1 MTWCDAQMMTSRFVP
16 ALVSFLAGALVWAAW
31 LSWGFDDDHAY
42 SVPQVIGCGVSAV
55 VVVIGLVLV
64 FRGVRSCLV
73 SLATT
78 LGLTLA
84 WTVWAAR
91 GEGND
96 GDGLYVVGTM
106 MLLVGAGVG
115 LSVVELLTRA
125 VLRRQRVSSEA

>member
-1 MTWCDAQMMTSRFVP
+1 MMTSRFEP
-16 ALVSFLAGALVWAAW
+16 ALASIVSFITGVLVWAAW

-55 VVVIGLVLV
+55 AVVIVLIVV
-64 FRGVRSCLV
+64 FRGARSYLV

-78 LGLTLA
+78 LGLAVA

-91 GEGND
+91 DSD
-96 GDGLYVVGTM
+96 GDGLFLVGTM

-115 LSVVELLTRA
+115 LSLVELLTRA